1 MARLDRLA
9 PAREVAQIAACI
21 GREFDE
27 EIVGAVA
34 GYPEPQLTS
43 GARSVIPGGADPT
56 TWDAAAS
63 CVQLQARAR
72 PRRGLRHLA

>member
-27 EIVGAVA
+27 EVVGVA
-34 GYPEPQLTS
+34 QYPEPQLT
-43 GARSVIPGGADPT
+43 
-56 TWDAAAS
+56 AA
-63 CVQLQARAR
+63 L
-72 PRRGLRHLA
+72 G